1 MTNTF
6 WIPFISRFAK
16 SSGCALVFVLL
27 ISPYFFLSG
36 EEQPDL
42 SSYSSVELLGRAN
55 RSFSMRNFLASE
67 RYFRE
72 LDQRLTHFLSQ
83 QVLQREPQESLT
95 QITIDEELILAPF
108 GLGHTLIFLHKY
120 NEAAEQL
127 EKGLKLYPDW
137 AINHIEMPFFK
148 DPSFT
153 GPVVNDLLDKIRISG
168 DSVASLL
175 LGYIQFFSGD
185 YPRAHESFSRALK
198 KDPRS
203 TIGKLFLE
211 NISLASGQDANSSRP
226 QPFPEK
232 SDEVPSEEL
241 ISYGNSFFRNSEF
254 AMAASYYKKAIE
266 RGQEISEAHIAY
278 GDSLFA
284 LGKFEEATQAIV
296 KGLEINPDY
305 VEKPVN
311 RRDFYRNPVEFD
323 RQLQSLEGFV
333 RSHPSNLDARFLLGY
348 NYFFIQD
355 YSKANKQFQAVLIS
369 KTLNSP
375 AQLLRRTIQQLRT
388 SKPK

>member
-1 MTNTF
+1 MTNHF
-6 WIPFISRFAK
+6 WIPFVLRFAK
-16 SSGCALVFVLL
+16 SSGWTLVFMLL
-27 ISPYFFLSG
+27 ISPFSLLWG
-36 EEQPDL
+36 EERPDL
-42 SSYSSVELLGRAN
+42 SIYSSVEILGRAN

-72 LDQRLTHFLSQ
+72 LERRLTHFLSQ
-83 QVLQREPQESLT
+83 QVSEREPQESLK
-95 QITIDEELILAPF
+95 QIEIDEELILAPF

-120 NEAAEQL
+120 NEAVEPL

-153 GPVVNDLLDKIRISG
+153 TPVVNDLLDKIRISG
-168 DSVASLL
+168 DSVAYLL
-175 LGYIQFFSGD
+175 LGYIQFFSED
-185 YPRAHESFSRALK
+185 YSQAHESFSKALK
-198 KDPRS
+198 KDPTS
-203 TIGKLFLE
+203 TIARLFLE
-211 NISLASGQDANSSRP
+211 NISLASGQEAKFSHPPSS
-226 QPFPEK
+226 PEM
-232 SDEVPSEEL
+232 SNDIPLEEL

-254 AMAASYYKKAIE
+254 AMAASFYKKAIE
-266 RGQEISEAHIAY
+266 QGQEVSEAQIAY

-296 KGLEINPDY
+296 KGLQINPDY

-323 RQLQSLEGFV
+323 LQLQSLEGFV
-333 RSHPSNLDARFLLGY
+333 RRHPSNLDARFLLGY

-355 YSKANKQFQAVLIS
+355 YNKANQQFQAVLIS